1 MPQEVPPQTVN
12 KKSQETDNDIM
23 STNQDLPIQIDAIT
37 DGVVIRPSGDID
49 LSRAPSLR
57 TQIAEVFKTTP
68 MRMIVDLSDVPYMDS
83 SGVATLVEGMQI
95 ASRSET
101 KFILL
106 GLQDRVR
113 SIFEIARLDT
123 VFTITLDMEAAERF

>member
-68 MRMIVDLSDVPYMDS
+68 MRVVVDLSDVPYMDS

-95 ASRSET
+95 ASRSGT